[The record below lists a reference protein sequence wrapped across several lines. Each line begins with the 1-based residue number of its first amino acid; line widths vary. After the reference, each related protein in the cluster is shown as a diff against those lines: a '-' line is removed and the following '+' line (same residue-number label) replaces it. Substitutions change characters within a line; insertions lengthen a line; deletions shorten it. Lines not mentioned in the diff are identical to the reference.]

1 MKYTCITEY
10 DESRAM
16 SELRAEERAEGR
28 EEGRAEGIVEGIAKG
43 KTEGILNTL
52 SGFVKD
58 GILTLSDAAQR
69 ADMTVAEF
77 ESKTGLKL

>member
-1 MKYTCITEY
+1 
-10 DESRAM
+10 M